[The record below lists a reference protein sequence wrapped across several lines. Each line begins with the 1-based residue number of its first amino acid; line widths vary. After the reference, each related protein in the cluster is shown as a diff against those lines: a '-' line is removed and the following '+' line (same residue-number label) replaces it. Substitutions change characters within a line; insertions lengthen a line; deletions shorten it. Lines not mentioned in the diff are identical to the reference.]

1 MFHCHIMST
10 SDKDMSQPVDVY
22 ATIFDALSLGL
33 KQNKSASSS
42 LPDSLRV
49 ECEFQGS
56 KRNVLL
62 PWPVKYKEL
71 LSKIRAYFKRNDVV
85 LYSASHY
92 PQVPLQIQSQ
102 NDLDAL
108 VKRSDVGAPQKC
120 CRLLVLPEGQSLK
133 SLMPSGGGH
142 HSWTGVLSLASGH
155 GDRESPPPGTLP
167 QMEKLALAKH
177 SMSCPSYSEGMFIP
191 DEEDDVISV
200 GSALSN
206 SRSSID
212 SFSSSHSA
220 PGTVS
225 GLSVGPIGNRVH
237 SGTYPK
243 TKLVGDRQNIPHES
257 IPPYTYPR
265 HGRRPTLSSTTT
277 GSFGSITSSG
287 STNSSLRINKPL
299 KSTWKRGRSLGSGP
313 VGKVVLCYEEETG
326 REMAAKIVEIATTED
341 RAAKEVKD
349 LECDI
354 QLLKGLRHDR
364 IIQYYGSHDDGHI
377 LSIFMEYITGGSV
390 TDQIR
395 EYGPLTEQVCRRYC
409 RQILEG
415 LVFLHDL
422 KIVHRDIK
430 GSNILRDHDG
440 NIKLS
445 DFGTLKRL
453 QTIVGKFSKGTGT
466 PWIGTLHY
474 LAPEVIEGGG
484 NNYGRKADIWSLG
497 CTVIEMLNGKP
508 PWHELTGSNIVSK
521 IVNHSFP
528 FYSAPVGTSDLA
540 NSFVFSCFP
549 KNKTER
555 WSADRLLAHAFVYSL
570 DGQSLATQ
578 KA

>member
-1 MFHCHIMST
+1 MSS
-10 SDKDMSQPVDVY
+10 SDKDMSQPGDVF
-22 ATIFDALSLGL
+22 AMIFDALSLGL
-33 KQNKSASSS
+33 KQNKVVASSKH
-42 LPDSLRV
+42 LDSLQV

-56 KRNVLL
+56 RRNFLL
-62 PWPVKYKEL
+62 PWPVEYKEL
-71 LSKIRAYFKRNDVV
+71 LSKIRAFFKRNDVV

-92 PQVPLQIQSQ
+92 PQVSLRIQSQ

-108 VKRSDVGAPQKC
+108 VNHSDAGAPMKC
-120 CRLLVLPEGQSLK
+120 CRLLVLPGEQSLK
-133 SLMPSGGGH
+133 SLVQSGGGH
-142 HSWTGVLSLASGH
+142 HSWSGVLSSH

-167 QMEKLALAKH
+167 KTEKLVLAKH
-177 SMSCPSYSEGMFIP
+177 SLSCPSYSDGMFIP

-206 SRSSID
+206 SRSSIE

-225 GLSVGPIGNRVH
+225 GLSIGPGCNRVH

-243 TKLVGDRQNIPHES
+243 SKPVGDRQNVPHGS

-265 HGRRPTLSSTTT
+265 HGRLPALPAT
-277 GSFGSITSSG
+277 GSFGSITSSS

-313 VGKVVLCYEEETG
+313 VGQVVLCYEEETG
-326 REMAAKIVEIATTED
+326 REMAAKIVEIAATD
-341 RAAKEVKD
+341 GRVAKEVKD

-364 IIQYYGSHDDGHI
+364 IIRYYGSHDDGHI

-466 PWIGTLHY
+466 PWIGTVHY

-484 NNYGRKADIWSLG
+484 NNYGRKSDIWSLG
-497 CTVIEMLNGKP
+497 CTVIEMLTGKP
-508 PWHELTGSNIVSK
+508 PWHELTGSNIISK
-521 IVNHSFP
+521 IISHSFP
-528 FYSAPVGTSDLA
+528 FYSAPAGTCDSA
-540 NSFVFSCFP
+540 KSFVLSCFP

-555 WSADRLLAHAFVYSL
+555 WSADRLLTHAFVRSR
-570 DGQSLATQ
+570 DGQSLGTQ
-578 KA
+578 TE